1 MQPFKIVS
9 SIIITSLF
17 LSACSSSN
25 LPEVKKEN
33 RKEINK
39 QISVQLTSFY
49 KPIKQP
55 EIDHIHGIG
64 YTGNIEGLTVATH
77 HGLKVFSNN
86 KWYETK
92 DNNHDYMGFQA
103 ISNGFYSSGHPEEGS
118 NLKNPLGLLRSTDG
132 GKTIE
137 TIDFYG
143 MSDFHNLA
151 VGYNSHSVLLFNQ
164 EKNDRLDSGFY
175 FSEGIGKQWKKIIP
189 IGLPNSL
196 ISFSIHTDDT
206 SIIAMNTKEGLYLS
220 KDKGNNF
227 VNITPNYEV
236 TASTFTTY
244 YLYYAFKRED
254 KNYLGIY
261 DLSTKKL
268 TEKVLPEIDA
278 KDMISFLTV
287 QYNNEDNITFST
299 MNSLVYTSSNQGNTW
314 IKLN

>member
-17 LSACSSSN
+17 LSSCSSSN
-25 LPEVKKEN
+25 LPKVKTEN
-33 RKEINK
+33 RKEISK
-39 QISVQLTSFY
+39 QKNVQSTSFY

-86 KWYETK
+86 QWYETK
-92 DNNHDYMGFQA
+92 KNNHDYMGFQA
-103 ISNGFYSSGHPEEGS
+103 TSNGFYSSGHPEEGS

-132 GKTIE
+132 GKSIE

-151 VGYNSHSVLLFNQ
+151 VGYNSHSILLFNQ
-164 EKNDRLDSGFY
+164 EKNDSLDSGFY
-175 FSEGIGKQWKKIIP
+175 FSEGIGKQWIKIIP
-189 IGLPNSL
+189 NGLPNSL

-227 VNITPNYEV
+227 DIITPKYEV
-236 TASTFTTY
+236 MTSTFTKNN
-244 YLYYAFKRED
+244 LYYTFKKEA

-261 DLSTKKL
+261 NLSTKKL
-268 TEKVLPEIDA
+268 TEIILPNIDA

-287 QYNNEDNITFST
+287 QYNNENNITFSS
-299 MNSLVYTSSNQGNTW
+299 MNSLVYASSNQGNSW
-314 IKLN
+314 IRLN